1 LCFLERFV
9 TNNDVLRRLRYT
21 FNFNDQKMI
30 ALFNLAKLTVSR
42 EQISYWLKKEDD
54 PQVVNC
60 TDVQL
65 ATFLNGL
72 IVDKRGARDGE
83 TPQPEKRINNNIV
96 LNKLKIALAL
106 RAEDVI
112 EMMSTSGIRM
122 TKPELSAFFRKPDH
136 KHFRACKDQ
145 FLRNFIQAI
154 DTKFHVNRPEKFTP
168 KREVSSE
175 RQVELPKKGYQTAK
189 PQASKAYVNPK
200 AAKKTETTKTS
211 KIYVNPNAAKATI
224 DSDGKPKR
232 KVLKLKPEDIW
243 GK

>member
-1 LCFLERFV
+1 V

-54 PQVVNC
+54 PKVVNC

-65 ATFLNGL
+65 STFLNGL
-72 IVDKRGARDGE
+72 IIDKRGERDGE
-83 TPQPEKRINNNIV
+83 SPQPEKRINNNLI

-112 EMMSTSGIRM
+112 DMMSTSGIKM

-136 KHFRACKDQ
+136 KHYRECKDQ

-154 DTKFHVNRPEKFTP
+154 DTKYHVNRPEKFTP
-168 KREVSSE
+168 KREVESE
-175 RQVELPKKGYQTAK
+175 KKSELPKKDYKTAK
-189 PQASKAYVNPK
+189 PQASKAYVNPNANK
-200 AAKKTETTKTS
+200 PAQKS
-211 KIYVNPNAAKATI
+211 KIYVNPNATKPT
-224 DSDGKPKR
+224 DSNDDKPKR

>member
-1 LCFLERFV
+1 M

-30 ALFNLAKLTVSR
+30 ALFNLAKLTVSH

-65 ATFLNGL
+65 STFLNGL
-72 IVDKRGARDGE
+72 IIDKRGERDGE
-83 TPQPEKRINNNIV
+83 APQPEKRINNNLI

-112 EMMSTSGIRM
+112 DMMSTSGIKM

-136 KHFRACKDQ
+136 KHYRECKDQ

-154 DTKFHVNRPEKFTP
+154 DTKYHVNRPEKFTP
-168 KREVSSE
+168 KREVKSVEKSE
-175 RQVELPKKGYQTAK
+175 FPKKDYKTAK
-189 PQASKAYVNPK
+189 PQASKAYVNPN
-200 AAKKTETTKTS
+200 ATKSGQTS
-211 KIYVNPNAAKATI
+211 KIYVNPNATKPTNS
-224 DSDGKPKR
+224 SDDKPKR

>member
-1 LCFLERFV
+1 LGKAFYILERFV

-30 ALFNLAKLTVSR
+30 ALFDLAKLTVSR
-42 EQISYWLKKEDD
+42 EQISNWLKKEDD

-60 TDVQL
+60 SDVQL

-72 IVDKRGARDGE
+72 IIDKRGKRDGE
-83 TPQPEKRINNNIV
+83 QPQPEKRMNNNLV

-106 RAEDVI
+106 RAEEVI
-112 EMMSTSGIRM
+112 EMMATSGIRM
-122 TKPELSAFFRKPDH
+122 TKPELSAFFRKPEH
-136 KHFRACKDQ
+136 KHYRECKDQ

-154 DTKFHVNRPEKFTP
+154 DVKYHVNRPEKFKP
-168 KREVSSE
+168 ERVSE
-175 RQVELPKKGYQTAK
+175 PVKKDDLPNKNYQSAK
-189 PQASKAYVNPK
+189 PQASKIYVNPK
-200 AAKKTETTKTS
+200 ATKP
-211 KIYVNPNAAKATI
+211 V
-224 DSDGKPKR
+224 SDKPKR

>member
-1 LCFLERFV
+1 V

-30 ALFNLAKLTVSR
+30 DLFNLAKLTVSR

-72 IVDKRGARDGE
+72 IIDKRGARDGV
-83 TPQPEKRINNNIV
+83 TPPAEKRMNNNLV

-106 RAEDVI
+106 RAEDVLD
-112 EMMSTSGIRM
+112 MMSTSGIRM

-136 KHFRACKDQ
+136 KHYRECKDQ

-154 DTKFHVNRPEKFTP
+154 DTKYHVNRPEKFTP
-168 KREVSSE
+168 KREVE
-175 RQVELPKKGYQTAK
+175 TVKKPELPKKDYQAAK
-189 PQASKAYVNPK
+189 PKV
-200 AAKKTETTKTS
+200 S
-211 KIYVNPNAAKATI
+211 KIYINPNATKAT
-224 DSDGKPKR
+224 DNDDKPKR
-232 KVLKLKPEDIW
+232 KVLKLKPSDIY
-243 GK
+243 KK

>member
-1 LCFLERFV
+1 V

-30 ALFNLAKLTVSR
+30 DLFNLAKLTVSR

-60 TDVQL
+60 SDVQL

-72 IVDKRGARDGE
+72 IIDKRGARDGE
-83 TPQPEKRINNNIV
+83 TPQPEKRMNNNIV
-96 LNKLKIALAL
+96 LNKLKIALEL

-112 EMMSTSGIRM
+112 DMMSTSGIRM

-136 KHFRACKDQ
+136 KHYRECKDQ

-154 DTKFHVNRPEKFTP
+154 DTKYHVNRPEKFTP
-168 KREVSSE
+168 KREVE
-175 RQVELPKKGYQTAK
+175 AVKKPELPKKDYQAAK
-189 PQASKAYVNPK
+189 PKV
-200 AAKKTETTKTS
+200 S
-211 KIYVNPNAAKATI
+211 KIYINPNATKAT
-224 DSDGKPKR
+224 DNDDKPKR
-232 KVLKLKPEDIW
+232 KVLKLKPSDIY
-243 GK
+243 KN

>member
-1 LCFLERFV
+1 V

-30 ALFNLAKLTVSR
+30 DLFNLAKLTVSR

-72 IVDKRGARDGE
+72 IIDKRGARDGE
-83 TPQPEKRINNNIV
+83 TSPAEKRMNNNLV

-106 RAEDVI
+106 RAEDVLD
-112 EMMSTSGIRM
+112 MMSTSGIRM

-136 KHFRACKDQ
+136 KHYRECKDQ

-154 DTKFHVNRPEKFTP
+154 DTKYHVNRPEKFTP
-168 KREVSSE
+168 KREVE
-175 RQVELPKKGYQTAK
+175 TVKKPELPKKDYQTAK
-189 PQASKAYVNPK
+189 PKV
-200 AAKKTETTKTS
+200 S
-211 KIYVNPNAAKATI
+211 KIYINPNATKAT
-224 DSDGKPKR
+224 DNDDKPKR
-232 KVLKLKPEDIW
+232 TVLKLKPSDIY
-243 GK
+243 KN

>member
-1 LCFLERFV
+1 LEKFV

-42 EQISYWLKKEDD
+42 EQISAWLKKEDD
-54 PQVVNC
+54 PEVVNC
-60 TDVQL
+60 SDVQL

-83 TPQPEKRINNNIV
+83 APQPEKRINNNII

-112 EMMSTSGIRM
+112 DMMSTSGIRM

-168 KREVSSE
+168 KREVESVKKE
-175 RQVELPKKGYQTAK
+175 ELPKKNYQTAK
-189 PQASKAYVNPK
+189 PKA
-200 AAKKTETTKTS
+200 S
-211 KIYVNPNAAKATI
+211 KIYVNPNATKAKVAQ
-224 DSDGKPKR
+224 DDKPKR

-243 GK
+243 GKES

>member
-1 LCFLERFV
+1 LESFV

-72 IVDKRGARDGE
+72 IVDKRGERDGE
-83 TPQPEKRINNNIV
+83 SPQPEKRMNNNIV

-112 EMMSTSGIRM
+112 DMMSTSGIKM

-136 KHFRACKDQ
+136 KHYRACKDQ

-168 KREVSSE
+168 NREIVSE
-175 RQVELPKKGYQTAK
+175 TKPALPKKDYKTAK
-189 PQASKAYVNPK
+189 PQASKAYVNPN
-200 AAKKTETTKTS
+200 AAKPAKTN
-211 KIYVNPNAAKATI
+211 KIYINPNATKA
-224 DSDGKPKR
+224 SDTNDDKPKR

>member
-1 LCFLERFV
+1 MESFV

-30 ALFNLAKLTVSR
+30 DLFNLAKLTVSR

-72 IVDKRGARDGE
+72 IIDKRGARDGE
-83 TPQPEKRINNNIV
+83 TPPAEKRMNNNLV

-106 RAEDVI
+106 RAEDVLD
-112 EMMSTSGIRM
+112 MMSTSGIRM

-136 KHFRACKDQ
+136 KHYRECKDQ

-154 DTKFHVNRPEKFTP
+154 DTKYHVNRPEKFTP
-168 KREVSSE
+168 KREVE
-175 RQVELPKKGYQTAK
+175 TVKKPELPKKDYQAAK
-189 PQASKAYVNPK
+189 PKV
-200 AAKKTETTKTS
+200 S
-211 KIYVNPNAAKATI
+211 KIYINPNATKATEN
-224 DSDGKPKR
+224 DDKPKR
-232 KVLKLKPEDIW
+232 KVLKLKPSDIY
-243 GK
+243 KT

>member
-1 LCFLERFV
+1 LESFV

-30 ALFNLAKLTVSR
+30 DLFNLAKLTVSR

-72 IVDKRGARDGE
+72 IIDKRGARDGE
-83 TPQPEKRINNNIV
+83 TPPAEKRMNNNLV

-106 RAEDVI
+106 RAEDVLD
-112 EMMSTSGIRM
+112 MMSTSGIRM

-136 KHFRACKDQ
+136 KHYRECKDQ

-154 DTKFHVNRPEKFTP
+154 DTKYHVNRPEKFTP
-168 KREVSSE
+168 KREVE
-175 RQVELPKKGYQTAK
+175 TVKKPELPKKDYQAAK
-189 PQASKAYVNPK
+189 PKV
-200 AAKKTETTKTS
+200 S
-211 KIYVNPNAAKATI
+211 KIYINPNATKATEN
-224 DSDGKPKR
+224 DDKPKR
-232 KVLKLKPEDIW
+232 KVLKLKPSDIY
-243 GK
+243 KT

>member
-1 LCFLERFV
+1 V

-30 ALFNLAKLTVSR
+30 ALFDLAKLTVSR

-54 PQVVNC
+54 PEVVNC

-83 TPQPEKRINNNIV
+83 APQPEKRMNNNIV

-112 EMMSTSGIRM
+112 DMMDSSGIRM

-136 KHFRACKDQ
+136 KHYRACKDQ

-168 KREVSSE
+168 KREAEPEVKS
-175 RQVELPKKGYQTAK
+175 ELPKKDYKSAK
-189 PQASKAYVNPK
+189 PQANKVHVNPN
-200 AAKKTETTKTS
+200 AAKVAKTS
-211 KIYVNPNAAKATI
+211 KIYVNPNATKPV
-224 DSDGKPKR
+224 SDKPAR
-232 KVLKLKPEDIW
+232 KILKLKSEDIW
-243 GK
+243 GKQT

>member
-1 LCFLERFV
+1 MESFV

-30 ALFNLAKLTVSR
+30 DLFNLAKLTVSR

-72 IVDKRGARDGE
+72 IIDKRGARDGV
-83 TPQPEKRINNNIV
+83 TPPAEKRMNNNLV

-106 RAEDVI
+106 RAEDVLD
-112 EMMSTSGIRM
+112 MMSTSGIRM

-136 KHFRACKDQ
+136 KHYRECKDQ

-154 DTKFHVNRPEKFTP
+154 DTKYHVNRPEKFTP
-168 KREVSSE
+168 KREVE
-175 RQVELPKKGYQTAK
+175 TVKKPELPKKDYQAAK
-189 PQASKAYVNPK
+189 PKV
-200 AAKKTETTKTS
+200 S
-211 KIYVNPNAAKATI
+211 KIYINPNATKAT
-224 DSDGKPKR
+224 DNDDKPKR
-232 KVLKLKPEDIW
+232 KVLKLKPSDIY
-243 GK
+243 KK

>member
-1 LCFLERFV
+1 LESFV

-30 ALFNLAKLTVSR
+30 DLFNLAKLTVSR

-72 IVDKRGARDGE
+72 IIDKRGARDGV
-83 TPQPEKRINNNIV
+83 TPPAEKRMNNNLV

-106 RAEDVI
+106 RAEDVLD
-112 EMMSTSGIRM
+112 MMSTSGIRM

-136 KHFRACKDQ
+136 KHYRECKDQ

-154 DTKFHVNRPEKFTP
+154 DTKYHVNRPEKFTP
-168 KREVSSE
+168 KREVE
-175 RQVELPKKGYQTAK
+175 TVKKPELPKKDYQAAK
-189 PQASKAYVNPK
+189 PKV
-200 AAKKTETTKTS
+200 S
-211 KIYVNPNAAKATI
+211 KIYINPNATKAT
-224 DSDGKPKR
+224 DNDDKPKR
-232 KVLKLKPEDIW
+232 KVLKLKPSDIY
-243 GK
+243 KK

>member
-1 LCFLERFV
+1 M

-30 ALFNLAKLTVSR
+30 DLFNLAKLTVSR

-72 IVDKRGARDGE
+72 IIDKRGARDGV
-83 TPQPEKRINNNIV
+83 TPPAEKRMNNNLV

-106 RAEDVI
+106 RAEDVLD
-112 EMMSTSGIRM
+112 MMSTSGIRM

-136 KHFRACKDQ
+136 KHYRECKDQ

-154 DTKFHVNRPEKFTP
+154 DTKYHVNRPEKFTP
-168 KREVSSE
+168 KREVE
-175 RQVELPKKGYQTAK
+175 TVKKPELPKKDYQAAK
-189 PQASKAYVNPK
+189 PKV
-200 AAKKTETTKTS
+200 S
-211 KIYVNPNAAKATI
+211 KIYINPNATKAT
-224 DSDGKPKR
+224 DNDDKPKR
-232 KVLKLKPEDIW
+232 KVLKLKPSDIY
-243 GK
+243 KK

>member
-1 LCFLERFV
+1 M

-30 ALFNLAKLTVSR
+30 DLFNLAKLTVSR

-60 TDVQL
+60 TDIQL

-72 IVDKRGARDGE
+72 IIDKRGARDGE
-83 TPQPEKRINNNIV
+83 TPPAEKRMNNNLV

-106 RAEDVI
+106 RAEDVLD
-112 EMMSTSGIRM
+112 MMSTSGIRM

-136 KHFRACKDQ
+136 KHYRECKDQ

-154 DTKFHVNRPEKFTP
+154 DTKYHVNRPEKFTP
-168 KREVSSE
+168 KREVE
-175 RQVELPKKGYQTAK
+175 TVKKPELPKKDYQAAK
-189 PQASKAYVNPK
+189 PKV
-200 AAKKTETTKTS
+200 S
-211 KIYVNPNAAKATI
+211 KIYINPNATKAT
-224 DSDGKPKR
+224 DNDDKPKR
-232 KVLKLKPEDIW
+232 KVLKLKPSDIY
-243 GK
+243 KT

>member
-1 LCFLERFV
+1 V

-30 ALFNLAKLTVSR
+30 DLFNLAKLTVSR

-72 IVDKRGARDGE
+72 IIDKRGARDGE
-83 TPQPEKRINNNIV
+83 TPPVEKRMNNNLV

-106 RAEDVI
+106 RAEDVLD
-112 EMMSTSGIRM
+112 MMSTSGIRM

-136 KHFRACKDQ
+136 KHYRECKDQ

-154 DTKFHVNRPEKFTP
+154 DTKYHVNRPEKFTP
-168 KREVSSE
+168 KREVE
-175 RQVELPKKGYQTAK
+175 TVKKPELPKKDYQAAK
-189 PQASKAYVNPK
+189 PKV
-200 AAKKTETTKTS
+200 S
-211 KIYVNPNAAKATI
+211 KIYINPNATKAT
-224 DSDGKPKR
+224 DNDDKPKR
-232 KVLKLKPEDIW
+232 KVLKLKPSDIY
-243 GK
+243 KK

>member
-1 LCFLERFV
+1 M

-42 EQISYWLKKEDD
+42 EQISAWLKKEDD
-54 PQVVNC
+54 PEVVNC
-60 TDVQL
+60 SDVQL

-83 TPQPEKRINNNIV
+83 APQPEKRINNNII

-112 EMMSTSGIRM
+112 DMMSTSGIRM

-168 KREVSSE
+168 KREVESVKKE
-175 RQVELPKKGYQTAK
+175 ELPKKNYQTAK
-189 PQASKAYVNPK
+189 PKA
-200 AAKKTETTKTS
+200 S
-211 KIYVNPNAAKATI
+211 KIYVNPNATKAKVTH
-224 DSDGKPKR
+224 DDKTKR

-243 GK
+243 GKES

>member
-1 LCFLERFV
+1 MLFFLESFV

-83 TPQPEKRINNNIV
+83 TPQPEKRMNNNIV
-96 LNKLKIALAL
+96 LNKLKIALSL

-112 EMMSTSGIRM
+112 DMMSTSGIRM

-136 KHFRACKDQ
+136 KHYRECKDQ

-168 KREVSSE
+168 KREAVTE
-175 RQVELPKKGYQTAK
+175 KKPEFPKKDYKTAK
-189 PQASKAYVNPK
+189 PQASKAYVNPN
-200 AAKKTETTKTS
+200 AKKPVQKS
-211 KIYVNPNAAKATI
+211 KIYVNPNATKPT
-224 DSDGKPKR
+224 DSNDDKPKR

>member
-1 LCFLERFV
+1 M

-30 ALFNLAKLTVSR
+30 DLFNLAKLTVSR

-72 IVDKRGARDGE
+72 IIDKRGARDGE
-83 TPQPEKRINNNIV
+83 TPPAEKRMNNNLV

-106 RAEDVI
+106 RAEDVLD
-112 EMMSTSGIRM
+112 MMSTSGIRM

-136 KHFRACKDQ
+136 KHYRECKDQ

-154 DTKFHVNRPEKFTP
+154 DTKYHVNRPEKFTP
-168 KREVSSE
+168 KREVE
-175 RQVELPKKGYQTAK
+175 TVKKPELPKKDYQAAK
-189 PQASKAYVNPK
+189 PKV
-200 AAKKTETTKTS
+200 S
-211 KIYVNPNAAKATI
+211 KIYINPNATKATEN
-224 DSDGKPKR
+224 DDKPKR
-232 KVLKLKPEDIW
+232 KVLKLKPSDIY
-243 GK
+243 KT